1 MQVPAEHA
9 PTALANTTARPGQ
22 NPSAQ
27 MLSAPARADH
37 TNMRAPASA
46 GFDCA
51 DFVRLPTRVRG
62 QRLGGEREQSPA
74 QVTISLPAV
83 PTWWEA
89 WKLVDT

>member
-1 MQVPAEHA
+1 
-9 PTALANTTARPGQ
+9 
-22 NPSAQ
+22 
-27 MLSAPARADH
+27 MLSAPAWADH
-37 TNMRAPASA
+37 TNMRALASA
-46 GFDCA
+46 RLEFDCA

-62 QRLGGEREQSPA
+62 QRLGGEREESPA